1 MFADQVTFCWL
12 RQMGTRQ
19 PVQDGKVVVEYNGSE
34 YGITD
39 DLIRQWVEEKDIV
52 LAFLEEPE
60 VAAAA

>member
-1 MFADQVTFCWL
+1 M

-52 LAFLEEPE
+52 LAFWEELD
-60 VAAAA
+60 VTYAA

>member
-1 MFADQVTFCWL
+1 
-12 RQMGTRQ
+12 MGTRQ

-52 LAFLEEPE
+52 LAFWEELD
-60 VAAAA
+60 VTYAA